1 MCWSRLSNT
10 DITLRHESQSNLP
23 KTKWTCCLHP
33 ALYLPRSQIR
43 RCRLVAAPG
52 WSNAVAIATGKAI
65 TKTKNDAPRRWRVW
79 LNLFQKAGRTWPAE
93 ATWVSSIIDHLAA
106 VAKNG
111 FQLRRKTP
119 SHDQIALAN
128 SYFLLLE
135 LWLRELL
142 LFRHRAWGICSS
154 VEDVAN
160 GQFFRASSSGSG
172 SCLSCFGTFII
183 IIIIKYQSCLS
194 LAIFVIYELKLCLL
208 GVSRIWAWYTIFSAA
223 MAPGDCTDISFNTS
237 ILQIRYRI
245 RNFMKLVH

>member
-160 GQFFRASSSGSG
+160 GQF
-172 SCLSCFGTFII
+172 L
-183 IIIIKYQSCLS
+183 
-194 LAIFVIYELKLCLL
+194 
-208 GVSRIWAWYTIFSAA
+208 
-223 MAPGDCTDISFNTS
+223 
-237 ILQIRYRI
+237 
-245 RNFMKLVH
+245 